1 MNIKFFIF
9 ILFLSSCVS
18 QKDEFKSWQDKEIAE
33 LLAEDRKNK
42 ELELVY
48 LKEIEVAQEN
58 DDWDAYEYFFDEYMN
73 VPRLDIPEH
82 LKQHPDYFIGG
93 DGVKY

>member
-1 MNIKFFIF
+1 MRWLLLL
-9 ILFLSSCVS
+9 LFLGCA
-18 QKDEFKSWQDKEIAE
+18 QKDDFKSWQDQEVSE

-48 LKEIEVAQEN
+48 LDEIKAAQEN
-58 DDWDAYEYFFDEYMN
+58 DDWDAYEYFFQEYID
-73 VPRLDIPEH
+73 VPRIDIPEH
-82 LKQHPDYFIGG
+82 LKQHPDYFTGG